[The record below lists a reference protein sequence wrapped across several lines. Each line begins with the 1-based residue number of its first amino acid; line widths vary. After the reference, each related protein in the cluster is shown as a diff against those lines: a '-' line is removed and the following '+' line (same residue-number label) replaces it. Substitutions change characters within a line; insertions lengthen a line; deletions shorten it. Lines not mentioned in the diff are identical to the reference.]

1 MPLHTDLSVHVQSVV
16 LILVFTEPVT
26 GLATTS
32 FSVSGPTGPTIGGL
46 QLVRGT
52 NTYYHVTINVPGDY
66 YGGVTVTLAVS
77 DHSWLLPAPCL
88 PWSER

>member
-1 MPLHTDLSVHVQSVV
+1 MSSCTDLSVPVQSIV

-66 YGGVTVTLAVS
+66 YGGVTVTLEVS
-77 DHSWLLPAPCL
+77 AQA
-88 PWSER
+88 